1 MNVYAYKFNAIE
13 LEVVVSYHSN
23 EDYATIFFR
32 DSSKGIGTIST
43 AIEGTSIEVSKE
55 FAINLY
61 LDFRNSDAKVQHNNK
76 QHLVKV
82 WQRFVRS
89 HKMMLDNLNQQ

>member
-32 DSSKGIGTIST
+32 DASRGLGTISMP
-43 AIEGTSIEVSKE
+43 IEGTSMEVSKE
-55 FAINLY
+55 FAINLF
-61 LDFRNSDAKVQHNNK
+61 LDFRNSDAKMQHSNK
-76 QHLVKV
+76 ERLINVWSEFVKN
-82 WQRFVRS
+82 
-89 HKMMLDNLNQQ
+89 HKIMLDNLNQ